1 MSRAGAAS
9 GEEIPTGH
17 PIYPLLRRLETAEG
31 LLPLFSRTEPLTRRE
46 VLEALYA
53 TEVGRA
59 GAPSPDPGDSLG
71 PSDAA
76 PPPRAR
82 APVDT
87 AWAAGLRRELYE
99 ELALDEPAPLGR
111 SSLTARTGLRS
122 RFEVDVGGTSRLR
135 ETLRLELGADL
146 TRWLCLFESIELD
159 THGER
164 DSDFS
169 GQRWRDA
176 LTARVDR
183 AGIAV
188 DTKHFGL
195 VAGRSASRWGE
206 GEPGGLLLSPASPPL
221 DLVRLRFDLGRAR
234 LASQFSA
241 LDAQNT
247 PLPTRSRTKSAT
259 SPPTGSPCGWRSLD
273 LGLSESIVYGG
284 VDRGLEPFYMNPLLL
299 FYAEQWNHLEKDNVL
314 WGADF
319 FWTPR
324 AGRAL
329 KGELL
334 VDDFQFDMETEPHQ
348 IGWTVG
354 GEWAFVASALP
365 ILAAAEYTRIET
377 FVYGHSTARNRY
389 TNEGVG
395 LGHPLGPD
403 ADRVAATLT
412 CDPSENLT
420 VALAAEH
427 ARHGAQTID
436 TPQDEVNP
444 KGLGFPSPPV
454 QERLTVD
461 TTISWRPRVTRR
473 LDARITYASGGNQRS
488 GWSGSLAATFRFDRR
503 FLIGG

>member
-1 MSRAGAAS
+1 M
-9 GEEIPTGH
+9 
-17 PIYPLLRRLETAEG
+17 
-31 LLPLFSRTEPLTRRE
+31 PLFSRTEPLTRWE

-53 TEVGRA
+53 TEAGPA
-59 GAPSPDPGDSLG
+59 GAPSPPVEDSLG
-71 PSDAA
+71 VSEVA
-76 PPPRAR
+76 PRPRTR
-82 APVDT
+82 APVDS

-99 ELALDEPAPLGR
+99 ELALDGPAPGGR
-111 SSLTARTGLRS
+111 STLTIRTGLRS
-122 RFEVDVGGTSRLR
+122 DFQVDTGGHSRLR

-146 TRWLCLFESIELD
+146 TRWLCIFESIEMD

-195 VAGRSASRWGE
+195 LAGRSASRWGE
-206 GEPGGLLLSPASPPL
+206 GDPGGLLLSPASPPL
-221 DLVRLRFDLGRAR
+221 DLVRVRFDLGIAR

-241 LDAQNT
+241 LDAEND
-247 PLPTRSRTKSAT
+247 PAPDSLPSEKRYFSAH
-259 SPPTGSPCGWRSLD
+259 RLSLRLVPALD
-273 LGLSESIVYGG
+273 IGISESIVYGG
-284 VDRGLEPFYMNPLLL
+284 VNRGLEAFYLNPLLL
-299 FYAEQWNHLEKDNVL
+299 FYAEQWNHFESDNVL
-314 WGADF
+314 WGADV
-319 FWTPR
+319 FWTPA

-329 KGELL
+329 KAELL
-334 VDDFQFDMETEPHQ
+334 VDDFQFDLETEPHQ

-354 GEWAFVASALP
+354 GEWGFGAKSLP

-377 FVYGHSTARNRY
+377 FVYGHSIARNRY

-403 ADRVAATLT
+403 ADRIAATLT
-412 CDPSENLT
+412 CDPSENMT
-420 VALAAEH
+420 MAVAAEH

-436 TPQDEVNP
+436 TAQDVANP

-454 QERLTVD
+454 DER
-461 TTISWRPRVTRR
+461 TTIDASISWRPRVTRR
-473 LDARITYASGGNQRS
+473 LDARIAYASGGEEPS
-488 GWSGSLAATFRFDRR
+488 GWSGSIAATFRLDHR
-503 FLIGG
+503 FVIGNE